1 MNNPGD
7 DEEPTRPD
15 APEPIRRASSQL
27 PLDTA
32 LLHERVRLWRAGQTE
47 EIDALRRELAAQR
60 TLITGL
66 QTALV
71 RVESQ
76 LKSALRVV
84 PRG

>member
-1 MNNPGD
+1 VSTPED
-7 DEEPTRPD
+7 DEPTIPD

-32 LLHERVRLWRAGQTE
+32 LLHERVRLWRASHTE
-47 EIDALRRELAAQR
+47 EIDTLRRELAAQR
-60 TLITGL
+60 VLITGL

-71 RVESQ
+71 RVEAQ
-76 LKSALRVV
+76 LKAAHRTV